1 MYGKSLKESIICTQQ
16 VASTPKKQVSLG
28 LSNIYPKDEKECQPQ
43 TMTRGTECLK
53 AELNTPK
60 ITGAQFTDYN
70 CLENK
75 PTINGMTII
84 GDVTVPI
91 FNPDLSILTNV
102 NAKEMSILEQN
113 SALLYV
119 YNNGQQSK
127 MNLNDLDYSKV
138 TVLNS
143 GDSLNNVRT
152 NDFIFEKENN

>member
-1 MYGKSLKESIICTQQ
+1 MYGKSLKESIIGTQQ
-16 VASTPKKQVSLG
+16 VASTPKKQSSLG
-28 LSNIYPKDEKECQPQ
+28 LSNIYPKGEKEM

-53 AELNTPK
+53 AELNAPK

-84 GDVTVPI
+84 GDVTIPI